1 MLTQSQLLRWLTAS
15 SITMGFALSA
25 QAGPAMFQA
34 RLGIISLGT
43 NTSTSPAVV
52 NYVHIPVGYQ
62 CGPQLGSPCAPSIV
76 QNGKS
81 LTGSGTAS
89 LMGSAPAGFTIP
101 AGILAALGTGSHPP
115 LGAYTNWLTYKT
127 SGDLR
132 NGAGSFK
139 AGSGP
144 GAFTFF
150 KGTPGTGV
158 ARVSGGSNFGGVMK
172 LLGTLSWSLGGSSRS
187 PYPSSSFIYTWKSK
201 GPIGAAFVAGG
212 SYANSVIAP
221 WYYSRNRGGS
231 YFTSPVYNTGFP
243 WTTGMA
249 TASNTAVFVTFLQA
263 TGYDNRTAMGLG
275 TIQLVTPMLTHYFGI
290 GEFFNESS
298 IAILNLK
305 FVPEPSAVL
314 MFAVGTGVLAL
325 LYRVNRKS

>member
-1 MLTQSQLLRWLTAS
+1 
-15 SITMGFALSA
+15 MGFALSA

-43 NTSTSPAVV
+43 NVSTSPAVV
-52 NYVHIPVGYQ
+52 NYKHIPVGYQ
-62 CGPQLGSPCAPSIV
+62 CGPQLGSPCAPSVV
-76 QNGKS
+76 QNGKP

-101 AGILAALGTGSHPP
+101 AGILAALGTGSIPP
-115 LGAYTNWLTYKT
+115 LGGVFIDWFTYKT

-150 KGTPGTGV
+150 RGTPRTGV
-158 ARVSGGSNFGGVMK
+158 ASVSGGSSFGGVMK
-172 LLGTLSWSLGGSSRS
+172 LLGTLSWSVGGFSRYFT
-187 PYPSSSFIYTWKSK
+187 PYLTFKSG
-201 GPIGAAFVAGG
+201 GPLGAAFVAGG
-212 SYANSVIAP
+212 NPMNTGISP
-221 WYYSRNRGGS
+221 WYRSTIPGG
-231 YFTSPVYNTGFP
+231 YFSTRQVYNTGFP

-249 TASNTAVFVTFLQA
+249 IAFNSTGFPTYVQA
-263 TGYDNRTAMGLG
+263 TGYDNRTALGLG
-275 TIQLVTPMLTHYFGI
+275 TIQLVTPMLAHYFGF
-290 GEFFNESS
+290 GGYSESS

-314 MFAVGTGVLAL
+314 MLAVGAGVLAL
-325 LYRVNRKS
+325 LYRFHRRS